1 MAFAHSSGLCTKPW
15 TSHKALAFAQN
26 SGLCIKQWPLHKALT
41 FAQSNGP
48 RTKQWLSHKAM
59 AFAQHNGIR
68 TTQWL
73 SHKAMAFAQSNGIR
87 TTQWPSYKAMAFA
100 QSNGLRT
107 TLDFAQSTGL
117 CTNQWPLHIAMASY
131 KRRGDSCNRSCLH
144 LVDRAADHALC
155 PISGIFPVAT
165 RFGERIS
172 EPYPASLSLWVPWIR
187 PTSNHLHLNPPLPQ
201 PVTFSG
207 RKIHER
213 ACEQYIFRSFHISH
227 FFGSFSMT
235 SRHWRG

>member
-1 MAFAHSSGLCTKPW
+1 MD
-15 TSHKALAFAQN
+15 LAQSNGFRT
-26 SGLCIKQWPLHKALT
+26 KQWPLHNT
-41 FAQSNGP
+41 MEFAQLNGF

-59 AFAQHNGIR
+59 EFAQLNGLP
-68 TTQWL
+68 TKQWP
-73 SHKAMAFAQSNGIR
+73 SHKAMD
-87 TTQWPSYKAMAFA
+87 FA

-172 EPYPASLSLWVPWIR
+172 EPYPASLSLWVP
-187 PTSNHLHLNPPLPQ
+187 
-201 PVTFSG
+201 
-207 RKIHER
+207 
-213 ACEQYIFRSFHISH
+213 
-227 FFGSFSMT
+227 
-235 SRHWRG
+235 